1 MCSECLGHIGL
12 WENKEDWHLRDLR
25 LTDRYNT
32 VVIIPAVSR
41 RGYRVKGATMGEDTP
56 CWRPSKSLTTFYHQS
71 EEMRPLGQRCAGE
84 ENVM

>member
-1 MCSECLGHIGL
+1 MCSECLGQTGL
-12 WENKEDWHLRDLR
+12 WENKEDWCLKDLR

-56 CWRPSKSLTTFYHQS
+56 CWGPSPTTFYHQS
-71 EEMRPLGQRCAGE
+71 QEIRPLGQRCAGE